1 MSHSGSRAD
10 GPLHMVTPTIRSF
23 PISAHAGYDV
33 FLKLDNLQIPGSF
46 KIRGIGNLMKKASQQ
61 GCKKVVCAS
70 GGNAGLAAAYGA
82 KMMGL
87 PATIVLPQSTP
98 AFVADKLRNEFG
110 AEVEIVGKVWDES
123 NAYAINLAKQPD
135 ILYVHPFDHPDIW
148 EGHSTLIEEAAKQLP
163 CKPDVV
169 IVSVGGGG
177 LLNGLFMGMQK
188 VGWGS
193 VPCVAMETRGADSF
207 NAAVKNGKLV
217 TLPDITSVAKCLGAL
232 TVSAKSLELA
242 QQYQNIHSVVINDA
256 KAVDAC
262 LKFADDHRYLVEP
275 ACGASLAAVYGDVI
289 KGLQKEG
296 KLGEVKTALVV
307 VCGGSSVTLKQLETW
322 RDMFHL

>member
-262 LKFADDHRYLVEP
+262 LKFA
-275 ACGASLAAVYGDVI
+275 G
-289 KGLQKEG
+289 
-296 KLGEVKTALVV
+296 
-307 VCGGSSVTLKQLETW
+307 TLTRAIRGQRARLFECLTV
-322 RDMFHL
+322 